1 LDDSLNS
8 TTLTHSSSSFL
19 KSGHTFYNLTLR
31 KDPAF
36 LKSLLFLIGAM
47 DARLSQETTALAATQ
62 ANRRVIYAATF
73 MLVIVGSLLVYKGT
87 ASLAVIGKVQSSR
100 AFHPR
105 ANVVPVPGNAAQV
118 NVLVRSI
125 NYFLVIWPALLFG
138 ILISGAVR
146 VLVPPRWLG
155 RALGGGR
162 VRPQLVAGLAGA
174 PLMLCSCCAAPVFSG
189 LYERSSRLGPSLA
202 VMLAAPSLNPA
213 ALILTFMLF
222 EHRIAFTRLAIAG
235 VAVFLT
241 GVLVDRLF
249 SIGPVDCRITDEEHT
264 RPLLTTFLRSC
275 LQMAV
280 RTLPLIAVGVLI
292 SMAVALWLPVGA
304 LASTGGQTV
313 AIVVVALI
321 AVPLAMPTFFEIPL
335 ALILL
340 SAGAPPGAAVAMMIA
355 GPAVNLPSLF
365 TIARATNWKVAGSV
379 ALTIFVLSVAGGLL
393 ISLV

>member
-1 LDDSLNS
+1 MS
-8 TTLTHSSSSFL
+8 
-19 KSGHTFYNLTLR
+19 
-31 KDPAF
+31 P
-36 LKSLLFLIGAM
+36 
-47 DARLSQETTALAATQ
+47 SQG
-62 ANRRVIYAATF
+62 NRRLIYAATL

-87 ASLAVIGKVQSSR
+87 AALAAIVKVQYTGALQSR
-100 AFHPR
+100 VD
-105 ANVVPVPGNAAQV
+105 VVPTPGNAAAQV
-118 NVLVRSI
+118 NVVARSI

-138 ILISGAVR
+138 ILISGAVS

-155 RALGGGR
+155 HALGSGR

-222 EHRIAFTRLAIAG
+222 DHRIALTRLAGAG
-235 VAVFLT
+235 AAVFLT
-241 GVLVDRLF
+241 GIFVDKLF
-249 SIGPVDCRITDEEHT
+249 PLKPINCSISDQESNG
-264 RPLLTTFLRSC
+264 PLLTTFLRSC
-275 LQMAV
+275 MQVAV
-280 RTLPLIAVGVLI
+280 RTVPLIAVGVLI
-292 SMAVALWLPVGA
+292 SMAIALWLPVGA

-321 AVPLAMPTFFEIPL
+321 AVPLALPTFFEIPL

-340 SAGAPPGAAVAMMIA
+340 LADAPAGAAVAMMIA

-365 TIARATNWKVAGSV
+365 TISRSTNWKVAGSV
-379 ALTIFVLSVAGGLL
+379 ALMIFVLSVAAGLL
-393 ISLV
+393 VSLF

>member
-1 LDDSLNS
+1 
-8 TTLTHSSSSFL
+8 
-19 KSGHTFYNLTLR
+19 
-31 KDPAF
+31 
-36 LKSLLFLIGAM
+36 M
-47 DARLSQETTALAATQ
+47 SQDTTALATTQ
-62 ANRRVIYAATF
+62 ANRKVIYAATL

-87 ASLAVIGKVQSSR
+87 AALAVIAKVQNTG
-100 AFHPR
+100 AFVPR
-105 ANVVPVPGNAAQV
+105 TNVIPIPGNAAQV
-118 NVLVRSI
+118 DVVARSV
-125 NYFLVIWPALLFG
+125 NYFVVIWPALLFG

-155 RALGGGR
+155 QALGSGR

-202 VMLAAPSLNPA
+202 VMLAAPALNPA
-213 ALILTFMLF
+213 ALVLTFMLF
-222 EHRIAFTRLAIAG
+222 EHRIAFTRLAMAG

-241 GVLVDRLF
+241 GILIDKLF
-249 SIGPVDCRITDEEHT
+249 SIKPIECPTSDEENG
-264 RPLLTTFLRSC
+264 RPLLTTLLRSC

-321 AVPLAMPTFFEIPL
+321 AVPLALPTFFEIPL

-340 SAGAPPGAAVAMMIA
+340 AAGASPGAAVAMMIA

-365 TIARATNWKVAGSV
+365 TITRSTNWKVAASV
-379 ALTIFVLSVAGGLL
+379 ALTIFALAVTGGLL
-393 ISLV
+393 VSLF

>member
-1 LDDSLNS
+1 
-8 TTLTHSSSSFL
+8 
-19 KSGHTFYNLTLR
+19 
-31 KDPAF
+31 
-36 LKSLLFLIGAM
+36 M
-47 DARLSQETTALAATQ
+47 DARMSQDTTALAATQ
-62 ANRRVIYAATF
+62 PNRRVIYAATL

-87 ASLAVIGKVQSSR
+87 AALAVIGKVQSTR
-100 AFHPR
+100 AFQPR
-105 ANVVPVPGNAAQV
+105 ANVVPIPGNATQV

-155 RALGGGR
+155 PALGSGR

-222 EHRIAFTRLAIAG
+222 DHQIALARLAMAG
-235 VAVFLT
+235 VAVLLT
-241 GVLVDRLF
+241 GILIDKLF
-249 SIGPVDCRITDEEHT
+249 SLRPIDCPTSDDESGRPV
-264 RPLLTTFLRSC
+264 LATFLRSC
-275 LQMAV
+275 LQVAV
-280 RTLPLIAVGVLI
+280 RTLPLIAVGVLT
-292 SMAVALWLPVGA
+292 SMAIALWLPVGA

-313 AIVVVALI
+313 AIVVVAMI
-321 AVPLAMPTFFEIPL
+321 AIPLALPTFFEIPL

-340 SAGAPPGAAVAMMIA
+340 AAGAPAGAAVALMIA

-365 TIARATNWKVAGSV
+365 TIAGATNWKVAGSV

-393 ISLV
+393 VSLS

>member
-1 LDDSLNS
+1 
-8 TTLTHSSSSFL
+8 
-19 KSGHTFYNLTLR
+19 
-31 KDPAF
+31 
-36 LKSLLFLIGAM
+36 
-47 DARLSQETTALAATQ
+47 
-62 ANRRVIYAATF
+62 

-87 ASLAVIGKVQSSR
+87 ASLAVIGKVQNTG
-100 AFHPR
+100 AFVPR
-105 ANVVPVPGNAAQV
+105 TNVVPIPGNAAQV
-118 NVLVRSI
+118 NVVARSI

-146 VLVPPRWLG
+146 VLAPPRWLG
-155 RALGGGR
+155 QALGSGR

-241 GVLVDRLF
+241 GILIDRLF
-249 SIGPVDCRITDEEHT
+249 NIGPVDCRITDEENP

-304 LASTGGQTV
+304 LTSTGGQTV

-321 AVPLAMPTFFEIPL
+321 AVPLALPTFFEIPL

-340 SAGAPPGAAVAMMIA
+340 SAGAPAGAAVAMMIA

-365 TIARATNWKVAGSV
+365 TIARSTNWKVAGSV
-379 ALTIFVLSVAGGLL
+379 AFTIFVLAVTGGLL
-393 ISLV
+393 VSLF

>member
-1 LDDSLNS
+1 
-8 TTLTHSSSSFL
+8 
-19 KSGHTFYNLTLR
+19 
-31 KDPAF
+31 
-36 LKSLLFLIGAM
+36 M
-47 DARLSQETTALAATQ
+47 DAQVSQDSTALAPTQ
-62 ANRRVIYAATF
+62 ANRRVIYAATLL
-73 MLVIVGSLLVYKGT
+73 LVIVGSLLVYKGT
-87 ASLAVIGKVQSSR
+87 AALAVIAKVQNTG
-100 AFHPR
+100 AFVPR
-105 ANVVPVPGNAAQV
+105 TNVVPIPGNAAQV
-118 NVLVRSI
+118 NIVARSA

-174 PLMLCSCCAAPVFSG
+174 PLMLCSCCAAPVFAG

-202 VMLAAPSLNPA
+202 VMLAAPALNPA

-222 EHRIAFTRLAIAG
+222 EHRIAFTRLAMAG

-241 GVLVDRLF
+241 GILIDKLF
-249 SIGPVDCRITDEEHT
+249 TLRPVDCPTSDEEGE
-264 RPLLTTFLRSC
+264 RPVLTTFLRSC

-313 AIVVVALI
+313 AIIVVALI
-321 AVPLAMPTFFEIPL
+321 AIPLAMPTFFEIPL

-340 SAGAPPGAAVAMMIA
+340 SAGAPAGAAVAMMIA

-365 TIARATNWKVAGSV
+365 TIARSTNWKVAASV
-379 ALTIFVLSVAGGLL
+379 ALTIFALAVAGGILV
-393 ISLV
+393 SLV